1 MRTTENVACLSAN
14 LSPAKLFP
22 CRKFHGMYRP
32 EPSTVKGRIRTFASL
47 SLFASRG
54 GKMTRAERRFIDP
67 TRPKVEQHFPYKL
80 L

>member
-1 MRTTENVACLSAN
+1 MRTTGNVACLAAN
-14 LSPAKLFP
+14 LFPAKLFP

-32 EPSTVKGRIRTFASL
+32 EPSTVWGRIPTFASL

-67 TRPKVEQHFPYKL
+67 TRLKGEQNRWET
-80 L
+80 